1 MNSPRY
7 ARISARLLADAPEAK
22 LEVTDAQRAHAIE
35 VISGTL
41 AAKTKRR
48 ARRGWA
54 LAGLGTAAAAVLGY
68 FGVQH
73 LVRPAPA
80 SLQTVSALV
89 VSSGSGNAITNQSG
103 TQPLV
108 NAAALPQ
115 GGHLVAGANGGATVR
130 LSSGTELSVEHDTN
144 VEFEDAGPVQR
155 FFLGQ
160 GVLEAKVAKLT
171 REQRFIVRTPDTE
184 IEVRGTVFRVEI
196 VDPDAAC
203 AAGART
209 RVTVSEGLVEVR
221 GAGASTYVH
230 PGESWPAGCAP
241 RSGSSEPARTVAS
254 SHAEP
259 VASVAS
265 ALDTP
270 AMAVAPGVSV
280 ESPDADAPT
289 PSAPGHASKETSSIA
304 QQNELFAQA
313 TAQSRSGDSEGA
325 LATFETL
332 LRRYPQSPLA
342 ESAFAQRMRLL
353 EASNPSA
360 AKNAARQYLARYPQG
375 YARTDA
381 ARIAQ
386 P

>member
-22 LEVTDAQRAHAIE
+22 LEVTDTQRVRAIA
-35 VISGTL
+35 VIADTL

-54 LAGLGTAAAAVLGY
+54 LACVGAAAATVLGY
-68 FGVQH
+68 VGVHQG
-73 LVRPAPA
+73 LSLRSA
-80 SLQTVSALV
+80 SGTQTVSAVV
-89 VSSGSGNAITNQSG
+89 VSSGSGNAITNQAG
-103 TQPLV
+103 TQPLL
-108 NAAALPQ
+108 NAATLPQ

-171 REQRFIVRTPDTE
+171 REQRFIVRTPDAE

-203 AAGART
+203 AGGART
-209 RVTVSEGLVEVR
+209 RVSVTEGLVEVR

-230 PGESWPAGCAP
+230 PGESWPAGCSAP
-241 RSGSSEPARTVAS
+241 HPLASVSEGTRSVLP

-259 VASVAS
+259 ATVANERPANDGETAAPAPQ
-265 ALDTP
+265 ALR
-270 AMAVAPGVSV
+270 
-280 ESPDADAPT
+280 
-289 PSAPGHASKETSSIA
+289 ASKETSSIA
-304 QQNELFAQA
+304 LQNELFADA
-313 TAQSRSGDSEGA
+313 AAARRRGDNAGA
-325 LATFETL
+325 LASFEAL
-332 LRRYPQSPLA
+332 LSRYPQSPLA
-342 ESAFAQRMRLL
+342 ESATVQRMRLL
-353 EASNPSA
+353 ESNNPSA

>member
-1 MNSPRY
+1 VKLPRY
-7 ARISARLLADAPEAK
+7 ARISARLLAAAPEVK
-22 LEVTDAQRAHAIE
+22 VEVTDSQRARAIE
-35 VISGTL
+35 AISGAL
-41 AAKTKRR
+41 AAKTRR
-48 ARRGWA
+48 RVKFAWA
-54 LAGLGTAAAAVLGY
+54 LASVAGAAAAVLVY
-68 FGVQH
+68 FAIQPEVH
-73 LVRPAPA
+73 PPSVAT
-80 SLQTVSALV
+80 QTVSAVV
-89 VSSGSGNAITNQSG
+89 VSSGTGNAITNQGG

-108 NAAALPQ
+108 SAAALPQ
-115 GGHLVAGANGGATVR
+115 GGHLVAGASGGATVR

-160 GVLEAKVAKLT
+160 GVLQAKVAKLT
-171 REQRFIVRTPDTE
+171 HEQRFIVRTPDAE

-196 VDPDAAC
+196 VDPDAPC
-203 AAGART
+203 AEGRRT

-230 PGESWPAGCAP
+230 PGESWPPDCATPRPALSQPTHVAGP
-241 RSGSSEPARTVAS
+241 

-259 VASVAS
+259 APATLAAGSSAASGNA
-265 ALDTP
+265 
-270 AMAVAPGVSV
+270 
-280 ESPDADAPT
+280 DADPDTAP
-289 PSAPGHASKETSSIA
+289 PPAAGRSGKELSSIA
-304 QQNELFAQA
+304 QQNELFAA
-313 TAQSRSGDSEGA
+313 AAAQSRSGDREGA
-325 LATFETL
+325 LGSFEAL

-342 ESAFAQRMRLL
+342 ESAAVQRMRLL

-360 AKNAARQYLARYPQG
+360 ARSAARQYLARYPQG

>member
-22 LEVTDAQRAHAIE
+22 VEVTDAQRARAIA
-35 VISGTL
+35 VIGSTL
-41 AAKTKRR
+41 VAKTKRR

-54 LAGLGTAAAAVLGY
+54 LACAGTAAAAVLGY
-68 FGVQH
+68 VGVHQG
-73 LVRPAPA
+73 LYPGAA
-80 SLQTVSALV
+80 AGKQTVSAMV
-89 VSSGSGNAITNQSG
+89 MSSGSGNAITNQTG
-103 TQPLV
+103 TLPLGS
-108 NAAALPQ
+108 AAALPQ

-160 GVLEAKVAKLT
+160 GVLRAKVAKLT
-171 REQRFIVRTPDTE
+171 RDQRFIVRTPDAE
-184 IEVRGTVFRVEI
+184 IEVRGTVFRIEI

-203 AAGART
+203 AGGART
-209 RVTVSEGLVEVR
+209 RVSVTEGLVEVR

-230 PGESWPAGCAP
+230 PGESWPAGCSTPHALA
-241 RSGSSEPARTVAS
+241 SASEPAHVLGP

-259 VASVAS
+259 ASLTREQAAS
-265 ALDTP
+265 DSEALAP
-270 AMAVAPGVSV
+270 AAQAVRS
-280 ESPDADAPT
+280 
-289 PSAPGHASKETSSIA
+289 SKEASSIA
-304 QQNELFAQA
+304 QQNELFADA
-313 TAQSRSGDSEGA
+313 AAARRRGDSAGA
-325 LATFETL
+325 LASFEAL
-332 LRRYPQSPLA
+332 LSRYPQSPLA
-342 ESAFAQRMRLL
+342 ESAAVQRMRLL
-353 EASNPSA
+353 VSNNPGA